1 MVRQSFTAEFSK
13 LYRGELHVHMNGAI
27 PVSTIQDILADE
39 LTELPSGFLIERDL
53 LRHTPCQSL
62 ASYLTPWQVLRL
74 FPKNAKT
81 WIVFPLQS
89 SRVSRRTMCALWSS
103 EAAFCTLLL
112 CKIAHPHKPWNAS

>member
-1 MVRQSFTAEFSK
+1 MNQWQVDLSKTQSEEIEHEVVRQSFTAEFSK

-74 FPKNAKT
+74 GFYPVNT
-81 WIVFPLQS
+81 DTF
-89 SRVSRRTMCALWSS
+89 
-103 EAAFCTLLL
+103 E
-112 CKIAHPHKPWNAS
+112 